1 MTVLDGTMSEAATVL
16 EHRAASDPPLD
27 TTEKG
32 DGVKPTQQPTSS
44 PDIIGVHSY
53 TTKFPLLSA
62 GELAE
67 LAESISTN
75 GLRSPVVVTPDG
87 LVLDGRNR
95 LAACDLAG
103 VKADV
108 VVYSGTDLA
117 EYVIDANTRRNMSI
131 GARAMSVALVLDADG
146 RRKDGRWK
154 RGSVAILG
162 TQNSDG
168 NWRFLLSQA
177 GVVLDFAPDLAD
189 RVRSAELTLD
199 TAFTAAVRNRDA
211 ERDKLAAAE
220 RLAVEEAEAKVFITA
235 TDPDLAA
242 QVGGDGPFQT
252 YVEAQDV
259 WARRNK
265 EAAAAQAE
273 ATRKAQAKADAERKG
288 RSDQYSSISRSLKT
302 AGGYGQHQDITFL
315 MGVYNPDELAPPQ
328 DAWTFE
334 LPNLRHAAHFIAEL
348 IKWKEAQE

>member
-1 MTVLDGTMSEAATVL
+1 MT
-16 EHRAASDPPLD
+16 
-27 TTEKG
+27 
-32 DGVKPTQQPTSS
+32 S
-44 PDIIGVHSY
+44 PDIIGVHPY
-53 TTKFPLLSA
+53 TTKFPLLPDS
-62 GELAE
+62 ELAE

-103 VKADV
+103 VKPDV
-108 VVYSGTDLA
+108 VVYVGTDLA
-117 EYVIDANTRRNMSI
+117 EYVIDANTRRNMST

-154 RGSVAILG
+154 RGSVRVGAING
-162 TQNSDG
+162 SVNSAWTQRLNES
-168 NWRFLLSQA
+168 
-177 GVVLDFAPDLAD
+177 GVVLDFAPDLAEGV
-189 RVRSAELTLD
+189 VRGELALDAAFRAAET
-199 TAFTAAVRNRDA
+199 NRDA
-211 ERDKLAAAE
+211 ERDKLAAAD
-220 RLAVEEAEAKVFITA
+220 RLALEEAEAKVFITDTA
-235 TDPDLAA
+235 PDLAA
-242 QVGGDGPFQT
+242 QVGDDGPFQT
-252 YVEAQDV
+252 YAEAQDV

-273 ATRKAQAKADAERKG
+273 ATRKAQAKANAERKG
-288 RSDQYSSISRSLKT
+288 RSDQYSSIGRSLKT
-302 AGGYGQHQDITFL
+302 AGGYGQHQDITYL
-315 MGVYNPDELAPPQ
+315 MGEYDPEELAPPQ